1 MHNPKKIILFII
13 LCTLFCALQ
22 NSAFAF
28 TPVDSN
34 KIKEKQILKEAKVKA
49 SKKSISITI
58 RNVDI
63 SKFPEIGIIC
73 EAFNMNGE
81 PLDTLYA
88 DSLSVVENGIEHQ
101 VISVNKISVKERVPV
116 DFIFVVDKTGTMQK
130 YMDAVKDN
138 IIRFTN
144 SLLQRGID
152 FRLGLVFFSD
162 IVDKVFQPTDNV
174 YNFISWLNTLR
185 AAGGGDEK
193 ENALEALKWACKLN
207 TRPSANKVIVLIT
220 DAPYHQRGEN
230 GDGTTNYTTKS
241 MIKLLNENEMRVFA
255 IVPPR
260 LQNYKEIA
268 EETRGNVY
276 DLEYPFSTILNN
288 FSNQLTNLFALK
300 YRTGQKVIPDSVNI
314 SILNE
319 KKEELVNKTIP
330 VIELGRKMIIDN
342 LLYKT
347 SSSELAD
354 DVPEMDVLFEY
365 MKNKPN
371 VKILIEGHT
380 DNVGS
385 NKVNDKLSLER
396 AESVKRYLMRKGIAD
411 DRIKTKGYGKRKPL
425 ASNDTEFGRQLNR
438 RTEIIIIAK

>member
-1 MHNPKKIILFII
+1 MHNPKRIVLLLTTIML
-13 LCTLFCALQ
+13 LCISYSNC
-22 NSAFAF
+22 FAIEQ
-28 TPVDSN
+28 VDSN
-34 KIKEKQILKEAKVKA
+34 KIKEKKILNEAKVKA
-49 SKKSISITI
+49 NKKSISLTI

-73 EAFNMNGE
+73 EGFNLNGE

-88 DSLSVVENGIEHQ
+88 DSLTVVENGVEHQ

-144 SLLQRGID
+144 SLMQRGID

-174 YNFISWLNTLR
+174 YTFISWLNTLR

-193 ENALEALKWACKLN
+193 ENALEAMKWACKLN
-207 TRPSANKVIVLIT
+207 TRPSANKVMVLIT
-220 DAPYHQRGEN
+220 DAPYHQKGEN

-255 IVPPR
+255 IVPSR
-260 LQNYKEIA
+260 LPNYKDIA
-268 EETRGNVY
+268 TETRGNVY

-288 FSNQLTNLFALK
+288 FSNQLTNLFSMK
-300 YRTGQKVIPDSVNI
+300 YRTGQKIIPDSVNI

-347 SSSELAD
+347 NSSELAD
-354 DVPEMDVLFEY
+354 DVPEMDVLFNY
-365 MKNKPN
+365 MKSKPN
-371 VKILIEGHT
+371 VKVMIEGHT

-396 AESVKRYLMRKGIAD
+396 AESVKRYLMRKGISE

-425 ASNDTEFGRQLNR
+425 ASNDTEFGKQLNR